1 LSYLNFGDMKAV
13 RQVSRRFYEMIE
25 RYKRF
30 KNAQVLCIT
39 KDKSP
44 LSDYDFLLD
53 PDRIYR
59 GIKINVTLPLKDLL
73 NIQRHVLENAE
84 FVSITSGLY
93 NEPGRCIGN
102 LLVRTS
108 KISHL
113 QFDHRLLERELKG
126 SLFSKDVKKNLKNLR
141 RLDITDK
148 YNRTGNVG
156 KTYEA
161 QCSHRHSGVADFALN
176 LFLFGM
182 TLEHL
187 ESFRIPK
194 LKCDAFELCQ
204 DPSVVLELI
213 QRNRKSLRELS
224 IHFHVWESEDIGAV
238 SLPRLASLTVTINV
252 EGLES
257 LKLFLATNHQSLEEV
272 DVGVKKQFE
281 MKLLDV
287 IKQRCFN
294 VTKLHLKAK
303 RFVADEEQEDESRVD
318 WTFLGDMKHLKDLAL
333 SRPHDENANWEKY
346 GNGTRLLESLPRN
359 QLERLSLQGIGAR
372 KIGFWKVNALDNE
385 PELTFKLN
393 LLSRFRNLKRLSL
406 WRCPDAVD
414 DGVMQFIIKEM
425 TSLEEFEVSQCSQ
438 LTDAGFAGNS
448 EDGSDSIRNLKGQLI
463 IILIKYRHS
472 MRSFIEILR
481 NNANRLCIC
490 V

>member
-1 LSYLNFGDMKAV
+1 MKAV
-13 RQVSRRFYEMIE
+13 RQVSRRFHEMIE

-30 KNAQVLCIT
+30 KNAQVLCISQ
-39 KDKSP
+39 DKSP
-44 LSDYDFLLD
+44 LSDHDFLLD

-59 GIKINVTLPLKDLL
+59 GIKIDVALPLIDRL

-84 FVSITSGLY
+84 FVSITMGLY
-93 NEPGRCIGN
+93 YESERCIGI
-102 LLVRTS
+102 LLIRTS

-113 QFDHRLLERELKG
+113 QLDHRLLERDLKG
-126 SLFSKDVKKNLKNLR
+126 KLFSKDIVKNLKNLR

-176 LFLFGM
+176 LLLFGM

-187 ESFRIPK
+187 ESFRMPK

-204 DPSVVLELI
+204 DPNVVLELI
-213 QRNRKSLRELS
+213 HRNRKSLRELS
-224 IHFHVWESEDIGAV
+224 IHFHVWQNEDIGAV

-252 EGLES
+252 EGQES
-257 LKLFLATNHQSLEEV
+257 LKLFLATNHKSLDEL
-272 DVGVKKQFE
+272 DVGVKKQFALT
-281 MKLLDV
+281 LLDV
-287 IKQRCFN
+287 IKKCCFN

-303 RFVADEEQEDESRVD
+303 RFVADDEEEDESRVD
-318 WTFLGDMKHLKDLAL
+318 WTFLGDMKRLKDFRL
-333 SRPHDENANWEKY
+333 SRPYDENANWEKY
-346 GNGTRLLESLPRN
+346 GNGTRLLQSLPRN
-359 QLERLSLQGIGAR
+359 QLEQLSLKGIGAR
-372 KIGFWKVNALDNE
+372 KIGFWKVNALNDE
-385 PELTFKLN
+385 PELSFKLN
-393 LLSRFRNLKRLSL
+393 ILSGFRNLKSLSL
-406 WRCPDAVD
+406 WRCPDVVD

-425 TSLEEFEVSQCSQ
+425 TSLEEFEVSHCSQ

-463 IILIKYRHS
+463 IILIKY
-472 MRSFIEILR
+472 
-481 NNANRLCIC
+481 
-490 V
+490 